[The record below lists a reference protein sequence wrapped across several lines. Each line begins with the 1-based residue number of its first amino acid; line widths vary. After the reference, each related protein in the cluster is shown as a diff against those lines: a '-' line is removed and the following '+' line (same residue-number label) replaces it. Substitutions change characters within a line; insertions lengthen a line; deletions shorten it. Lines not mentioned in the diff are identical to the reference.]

1 MANHKSAKKRM
12 RQSENRRIRNRS
24 VRSRMR
30 NSIKRAREALAS
42 GADNKAELVKHAL
55 SEISRAASKNV
66 LKKGTASRYMARLTR
81 ASSK

>member
-30 NSIKRAREALAS
+30 SSIKRAREAIAS
-42 GADNKAELVKHAL
+42 GAGNKAELVKQAI
-55 SEISRAASKNV
+55 SEINRAASKNV